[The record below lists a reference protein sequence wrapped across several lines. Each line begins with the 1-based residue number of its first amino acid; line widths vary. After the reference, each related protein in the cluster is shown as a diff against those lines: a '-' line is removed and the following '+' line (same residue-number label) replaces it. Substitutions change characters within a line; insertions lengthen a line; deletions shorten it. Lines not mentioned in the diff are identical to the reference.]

1 MDLAWIPF
9 YVYLLFVDATCC
21 LHRLLAVVHVP
32 LHFWQLL
39 HFVLSSLYGIG
50 RAAMLSATGVSTAD
64 LFRLAVFANF
74 GWVWYANEN
83 YIIVAVRGSE

>member
-1 MDLAWIPF
+1 ML
-9 YVYLLFVDATCC
+9 
-21 LHRLLAVVHVP
+21 HVP

-39 HFVLSSLYGIG
+39 HFVLSSLYGLG

-64 LFRLAVFANF
+64 LFGLAVFANF

-83 YIIVAVRGSE
+83 YIIVAVRGSELNSDR